1 MSATTPRA
9 SGFAWPAVGSATGR
23 TDGWDAPVQT
33 LRTVS
38 RHLVE
43 LHVSARPSDLS
54 ERFTA
59 QAGSMYRNL
68 LEELSAQ
75 GAGPCDIAS
84 EKVFL
89 SDIGTQ
95 THDLLRVRDESRA
108 GVRGDGGP
116 APALSLVEQPPARER
131 QLCEVQACALVSPGS
146 IPVVSRNLEK
156 LPPGCSGRSVE
167 AGGVRHLF
175 LAGVTGGSSGDRSVF
190 TDQAAEMFLN
200 AEQVLRREGLSFRD
214 VIRTWIYLKDIDS
227 DYSDLNLC
235 RREFFAA
242 HDVRPAP
249 ASTGIR
255 GAVHPPDR
263 VCGLDLRA
271 IAHDGSVEVRTIHA
285 PTMNEA
291 PAYGSDFS
299 RGTRL
304 TFQDRAV
311 LYISG
316 TASIDTAGR
325 VVSPGEIEGQVDR
338 MLVNVSA
345 LLAGQGATWRDLVS
359 AITYLKD
366 PRDME
371 AFRRVCRR
379 HGLSERVPNTI
390 CVADVCR
397 PEWLCEMEAIA
408 VLA

>member
-1 MSATTPRA
+1 MSAPTRKA
-9 SGFAWPAVGSATGR
+9 SGLAWPAVRWGMGR
-23 TDGWDAPVQT
+23 MDGWDAPAQT
-33 LRTVS
+33 LRTIS
-38 RHLVE
+38 RHFVE
-43 LHVSARPSDLS
+43 LHLNARPSDLS
-54 ERFTA
+54 GRFTA

-68 LEELSAQ
+68 LDELSAQ
-75 GAGPCDIAS
+75 GAGPCDIVS

-95 THDLLRVRDESRA
+95 RHELLKVREESEAEGR
-108 GVRGDGGP
+108 RDGGP
-116 APALSLVEQPPARER
+116 APALSLVEQPPAREG
-131 QLCEVQACALVSPGS
+131 QLCEVQACALVSRGS
-146 IPVVSRNLEK
+146 IPLVSRNLEK
-156 LPPGCSGRSVE
+156 LPPGCSGRLVE

-190 TDQAAEMFLN
+190 VDQAARMFLN
-200 AEQVLRREGLSFRD
+200 AEEILRAEGLSFHD
-214 VIRTWIYLKDIDS
+214 VMRTWIYLQDIDS
-227 DYSDLNLC
+227 DYTDLNLC

-242 HDVRPAP
+242 RDVRPAP

-255 GAVHPPDR
+255 GVVHPPDR

-271 IAHDGSVEVRTIHA
+271 IAHDGSVEVRPIHA

-299 RGTRL
+299 RGTRV

-325 VVSPGEIEGQVDR
+325 VVSLGEIEGQVDR

-345 LLAGQGATWRDLVS
+345 LLEGQGATWRDLVS

-371 AFRRVCRR
+371 AFRRVCRK
-379 HGLSERVPNTI
+379 HGLSERIPNTI

-408 VLA
+408 VIA

>member
-1 MSATTPRA
+1 MSAQTRRA
-9 SGFAWPAVGSATGR
+9 GGFASPVVRSATGR
-23 TDGWDAPVQT
+23 MDGWDAPVQT

-43 LHVSARPSDLS
+43 LHLCARPSDLTDG
-54 ERFTA
+54 FTA

-68 LEELSAQ
+68 NEELSVR
-75 GAGPCDIAS
+75 GAGPGDIVS

-89 SDIGTQ
+89 SDIGAQ
-95 THDLLRVRDESRA
+95 THDLLRVRDESLVGTRS
-108 GVRGDGGP
+108 DEDSM
-116 APALSLVEQPPARER
+116 PALSLVEQPPAREG
-131 QLCEVQACALVSPGS
+131 QLCEVQAYALVSRGT
-146 IPVVSRNLEK
+146 IPVFSRNLKK

-167 AGGVRHLF
+167 AGDVRHLF
-175 LAGVTGGSSGDRSVF
+175 LAGVTGGAYGDRSVF
-190 TDQAAEMFLN
+190 SDQAAGMFLN
-200 AEQVLRREGLSFRD
+200 AEGILRGEGLSFRD
-214 VIRTWIYLKDIDS
+214 VIRTWIYLKEIDS
-227 DYSDLNLC
+227 DYTGLNLN
-235 RREFFAA
+235 RRDFFAA

-255 GAVHPPDR
+255 GGVNPTDR
-263 VCGLDLRA
+263 RCGLDLRA
-271 IAHDGSVEVRTIHA
+271 VAHDGSVDVRPIHA

-291 PAYGSDFS
+291 PAYGADFS
-299 RGTRL
+299 RGSRVTY
-304 TFQDRAV
+304 QDHAV

-316 TASIDTAGR
+316 TASIDTAGS
-325 VVSPGEIEGQVDR
+325 VVSLGEIEGQVDR

-345 LLAGQGATWRDLVS
+345 LLEGQGATWRNLVS

-371 AFRRVCRR
+371 TFRRVCRG
-379 HGLSERVPNTI
+379 HALSESVPNTI